1 MGKKR
6 MFSKDIVRSDAFLSM
21 PLSTQTLYFH
31 LMMETDDDGLVGN
44 SIAIKRMI
52 GASDD
57 DLKLLAARGFLIVF
71 DSGVIAVKHF
81 GMQNTVRKDRRVP
94 TAYIDEFSQ
103 LALKENGSYT
113 LRANQVATKW
123 QPCDN
128 HVTTNWQPT
137 DNQMTAQYK
146 LSKDKLSKDSC
157 CCIDNVSSSDTDD
170 NNNGDSSKSRLAEI
184 RELLE
189 AKGMPKSERQS
200 FLDYNC
206 AEHGDEAVLSM
217 SDEKI
222 AYLAGRWMAC
232 SNSRK

>member
-1 MGKKR
+1 MAKKR
-6 MFSKDIVRSDAFLSM
+6 MFDPCVVRSDAFLDM
-21 PLSTQTLYFH
+21 PSTSQLLYFH
-31 LMMETDDDGLVGN
+31 LGMEADDDGVVANVGTVRRICGCSEDDLRILAAKRFVLLVGEGL
-44 SIAIKRMI
+44 ILIKHWKMNNYIR
-52 GASDD
+52 SDRYQPTKYPD
-57 DLKLLAARGFLIVF
+57 AL
-71 DSGVIAVKHF
+71 SGVYVKA
-81 GMQNTVRKDRRVP
+81 NK
-94 TAYIDEFSQ
+94 A
-103 LALKENGSYT
+103 YT
-113 LRANQVATKW
+113 L
-123 QPCDN
+123 DS
-128 HVTTNWQPT
+128 
-137 DNQMTAQYK
+137 
-146 LSKDKLSKDSC
+146 SKAAEKALPDGSHELGIPLVYQRYTQSSLDKISIDKSC

-170 NNNGDSSKSRLAEI
+170 NNNVDSSKSRLAEI